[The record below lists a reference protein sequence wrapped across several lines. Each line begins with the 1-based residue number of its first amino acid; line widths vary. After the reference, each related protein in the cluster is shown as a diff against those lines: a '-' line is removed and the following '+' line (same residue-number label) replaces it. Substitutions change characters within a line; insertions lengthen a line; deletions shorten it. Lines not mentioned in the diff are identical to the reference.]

1 MEVNCEMMSVVACTL
16 ANGGVCPTTGERV
29 FSTATVRNCL
39 SLMGS
44 SGMYGYSGEF
54 AFSMGFPAKAGASGA
69 VMIVIPNIMGIC
81 TWSPPLD
88 KNGNSARGVEF
99 CRLLTERYEVHQFD
113 RLRGVAIMKHLPG
126 TATPPLQTSPTA
138 GGGGKLPPGQ
148 RPAARRRRHSY
159 SDETPTAR
167 EAADGDSG
175 GDGDP
180 AMRREAA
187 GPNRKKDLTM
197 HKGHSNESQLSQL
210 AYAALKGDLKTMQTL
225 QSLGVDM
232 GGADYDGRTALHVA
246 AGSGILASVEFLLNA
261 GVPVGPIDR
270 WGDNPIAGAERAH
283 HVHTATLLAKWG
295 AQAKADGLREKLKRA
310 RGKLLMAVR
319 LGLAASS
326 PRRKA
331 KKGGSLRKKA
341 ESAGRMVPAGGD
353 PHPVAAPQQDLFV
366 TK

>member
-1 MEVNCEMMSVVACTL
+1 
-16 ANGGVCPTTGERV
+16 
-29 FSTATVRNCL
+29 
-39 SLMGS
+39 
-44 SGMYGYSGEF
+44 
-54 AFSMGFPAKAGASGA
+54 
-69 VMIVIPNIMGIC
+69 
-81 TWSPPLD
+81 
-88 KNGNSARGVEF
+88 
-99 CRLLTERYEVHQFD
+99 
-113 RLRGVAIMKHLPG
+113 
-126 TATPPLQTSPTA
+126 
-138 GGGGKLPPGQ
+138 
-148 RPAARRRRHSY
+148 
-159 SDETPTAR
+159 
-167 EAADGDSG
+167 
-175 GDGDP
+175 
-180 AMRREAA
+180 
-187 GPNRKKDLTM
+187 
-197 HKGHSNESQLSQL
+197 
-210 AYAALKGDLKTMQTL
+210 MQTL

-232 GGADYDGRTALHVA
+232 GGKDYDGRTALHVA

-341 ESAGRMVPAGGD
+341 ESAGRVVPAGGD
-353 PHPVAAPQQDLFV
+353 PHPVAPPQQDLFV